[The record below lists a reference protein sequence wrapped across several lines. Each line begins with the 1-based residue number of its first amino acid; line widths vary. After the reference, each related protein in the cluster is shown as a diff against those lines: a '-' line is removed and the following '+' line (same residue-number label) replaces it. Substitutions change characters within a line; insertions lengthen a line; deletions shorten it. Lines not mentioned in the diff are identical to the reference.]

1 MEFNFPEGEVL
12 LFDKPA
18 GWTSFDLVKKVR
30 NMISVHLKIKKI
42 KVGHAGTLDPMA
54 TGLMILCT
62 GKATK
67 KISQFQEMDKSY
79 LAEMEFGKTT
89 PSFDAETEAD
99 HIYPYQQIT
108 ESTLLEAFKSFT
120 GTFDQ
125 IPPAYSAK
133 NIGGQRAYKLARKG
147 EKVMMK
153 PQRVTITKIDL
164 VKLDLPYCTFSVDCS
179 KGTYIRAL
187 ARDIGFFLE
196 SGAYL
201 TALTRTRIGTYSLSD
216 ALTISEFEKILNK
229 M

>member
-1 MEFNFPEGEVL
+1 MDYNFPEGEIL

-18 GWTSFDLVKKVR
+18 GWTSFDLVRKVR
-30 NMISVHLKIKKI
+30 NMITAHLQIKKI

-67 KISQFQEMDKSY
+67 KISLFQDMDKSY

-89 PSFDAETEAD
+89 PSFDAETEVD
-99 HIYPYQQIT
+99 QVYPYQQIT
-108 ESTLLEAFKSFT
+108 ESDLLDTFRKFT
-120 GTFDQ
+120 TSFDQ
-125 IPPAYSAK
+125 VPPAYSAK
-133 NIGGQRAYKLARKG
+133 KVGGRRAYKLARKG
-147 EKVMMK
+147 EEVILK
-153 PQRVTITKIDL
+153 PHRVTITKIEL
-164 VKLDLPYCTFSVDCS
+164 VKLELPYCTFSVDCS

-187 ARDIGFFLE
+187 ARDIGFALQ

-201 TALTRTRIGTYSLSD
+201 TALTRTRIGPYSLSN
-216 ALTISEFEKILNK
+216 ALTIKEFENILNL

>member
-18 GWTSFDLVKKVR
+18 GWTSFDLVRKVR

-67 KISQFQEMDKSY
+67 RIDQFQEMDKSY
-79 LAEMEFGKTT
+79 VAEMEFGKTT
-89 PSFDAETEAD
+89 PSFDAETEVD
-99 HIYPYQQIT
+99 HTYPYQQIQ
-108 ESTLLEAFKSFT
+108 ESTLLEAFKNFT

-133 NIGGQRAYKLARKG
+133 KIGGQRAYKLARKG
-147 EKVMMK
+147 EQVVMK
-153 PQRVTITKIDL
+153 PHRITITKIEL
-164 VKLDLPYCTFSVDCS
+164 IKLDLPYCTFSVDCS

-201 TALTRTRIGTYSLSD
+201 TALTRTRIGMYNLSD
-216 ALTISEFEKILNK
+216 ALTLSEFEKLLNK